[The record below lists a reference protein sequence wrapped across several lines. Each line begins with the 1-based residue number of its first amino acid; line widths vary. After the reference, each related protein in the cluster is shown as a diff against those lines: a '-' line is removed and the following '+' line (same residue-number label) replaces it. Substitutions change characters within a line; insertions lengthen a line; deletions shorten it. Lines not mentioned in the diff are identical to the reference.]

1 MSWFLDEVSEVL
13 ERRVLAYLEMHPV
26 ILAMALNKHHHALT
40 NGANLQSIHF
50 DRKAL
55 VEALFRHSKSNSID
69 TSGIFRDDID
79 LHSEGWHRVS
89 WGEGPFKLINVGN
102 SNQAIIPI
110 EDDFDG
116 V

>member
-26 ILAMALNKHHHALT
+26 ILVLALNKHHHALT
-40 NGANLQSIHF
+40 NGATLQSIHF

-55 VEALFRHSKSNSID
+55 VEALHRHTKNNSID
-69 TSGIFRDDID
+69 ASAIFRNDID
-79 LHSEGWHRVS
+79 FDSDGWYRVS
-89 WGEGPFKLINVGN
+89 WGEGPFKLTNVGN
-102 SNQAIIPI
+102 SNQSIIPI

>member
-1 MSWFLDEVSEVL
+1 ML